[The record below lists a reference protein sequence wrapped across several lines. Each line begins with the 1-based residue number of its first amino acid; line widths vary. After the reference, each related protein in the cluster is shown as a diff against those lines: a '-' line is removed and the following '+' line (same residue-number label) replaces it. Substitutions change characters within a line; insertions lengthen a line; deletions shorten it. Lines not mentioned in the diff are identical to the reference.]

1 MNSIYSALFAAHASA
16 VKLHQDAGLDS
27 IFAPIASEKY
37 MNPNDL
43 IQFTEHDKQQLADYD
58 QNGIYETNTANAAVQ
73 ELVEFYNEM
82 GDSDIALTEFGIKM
96 IQLGE
101 DL

>member
-1 MNSIYSALFAAHASA
+1 M
-16 VKLHQDAGLDS
+16 
-27 IFAPIASEKY
+27 
-37 MNPNDL
+37 
-43 IQFTEHDKQQLADYD
+43 QQLADHY
-58 QNGIYETNTANAAVQ
+58 QNGIYETDAANAAVQ

-82 GDSDIALTEFGIKM
+82 GDSDIALTEFGIKK